1 VGVITTERH
10 GPVALVLLDRPEAR
24 NALTGAMIAALG
36 AALADAD
43 ADPDVAAVVLTGRD
57 PAFCAGLDLTDLART
72 YDDVAAAPRG
82 NDGGDGGGGG
92 STVRRGLISGT
103 STPVIGAVNGP
114 AVTGG
119 LELALGCDFLIASER
134 ATFADTH
141 ARVGVLPAGG
151 MTIRLPQLIGVN
163 RARQMSLTGDFVD
176 AATACAWGLVNEVVA
191 HDDLLPRALRL
202 ATTIAE
208 SDPDTVAE
216 LRAMYVTL
224 AHRGDDDAYRDEAR
238 WSGRWMRERFD
249 PDAFRSRRDGIIAR
263 GSSQQ

>member
-1 VGVITTERH
+1 MITTERC
-10 GPVALVLLDRPEAR
+10 GPAALVILDRPEAR
-24 NALTGAMIAALG
+24 NALTGAMIASLRTAL
-36 AALADAD
+36 LEAD

-72 YDDVAAAPRG
+72 YDDVAAVPQTGGTGQPDAPV
-82 NDGGDGGGGG
+82 
-92 STVRRGLISGT
+92 VRRGLT
-103 STPVIGAVNGP
+103 PDMTTPVIGAVNGP

-191 HDDLLPRALRL
+191 HDGLLPRALEL
-202 ATTIAE
+202 AGAVAE
-208 SDPDTVAE
+208 SDPVTVAE
-216 LRAMYVTL
+216 LRAMYRAL
-224 AHRGDDDAYRDEAR
+224 AHRGDDESYRDEAR

-249 PDAFRSRRDGIIAR
+249 PAAFQSRRDGIIAR